1 MAELTDAQIDAAA
14 ERGQIARLTAA
25 YTSAHSHNLILS
37 TSSCVSRS
45 FVRS

>member
-1 MAELTDAQIDAAA
+1 MDELIDHVTLAGAAWSEVVSSLLLWHVGAQ
-14 ERGQIARLTAA
+14 
-25 YTSAHSHNLILS
+25 SLILS